1 MWWSRLIAS
10 FKRLAYISFLVGKT
24 LTTGRPTATGN
35 HSVPAL
41 APAPGPTDS
50 TGPTA
55 TGGRP
60 TGPTI
65 LSTNKSI
72 QSVELNKS
80 ISSIGNMS
88 QSICSYVTN
97 MLNNVFW
104 WSHGK

>member
-1 MWWSRLIAS
+1 MTVPSLVVWWSRLIAS

-50 TGPTA
+50 TGPT
-55 TGGRP
+55 
-60 TGPTI
+60 I

-80 ISSIGNMS
+80 RLL
-88 QSICSYVTN
+88 VTC
-97 MLNNVFW
+97 LNRYA
-104 WSHGK
+104 HM